1 MNLPNF
7 ISKRISKEAKGSFS
21 NSINRIAVIS
31 IALGLSSILIAF
43 MVLGGFKE
51 KIGDKIYDF
60 NGHLIITKYVANSNV
75 DDHPVSLNSDF
86 HRNWQTKFPYIRHV
100 QRFANKPALLKTD
113 EEVQGIILKGVDES
127 FDTVR
132 FNKNLIKGKFPQ
144 FPEKGYSR
152 EILVSKMLANQLL
165 LDVGDKVLIYFVQD
179 PPRYRNVTVSG
190 IYETGLEEFD
200 QRMIFGDLDLIRR
213 INNWADSLA
222 GGLEIFVDKDADLN
236 EIEGQMFHEIDYNL
250 YVDKVTDK
258 FIQLFDWLS
267 LIDVNVQIFLY
278 LVLLVAGFNMISILI
293 ILILERV
300 QMIGI
305 LSAMGATSAL
315 IRKVFFYSGIR
326 LILKGMVIA
335 NVIGIG
341 LGYLQKE
348 FKLIALDPQNYYM
361 DSVPIKISLIEVA
374 GLNLVC
380 LLIVGFTLFIPL
392 MIISRIKAINAIR
405 FD

>member
-21 NSINRIAVIS
+21 NSINRIAIVS
-31 IALGLSSILIAF
+31 IALGLSSILVAF

-51 KIGDKIYDF
+51 KIREKIIDF
-60 NGHLIITKYVANSNV
+60 NGHLIVTKYVLNSNV
-75 DDHPVSLNSDF
+75 DDHPISLNSNF
-86 HRNWQTKFPYIRHV
+86 FQNWKTDYSYIEHV
-100 QRFANKPALLKTD
+100 QQYANKPALLKTD
-113 EEVQGIILKGVDES
+113 EEVQGIILKGVDTS
-127 FDTVR
+127 FDTAR
-132 FNKNLIKGKFPQ
+132 FNKNLIEGKFPS

-152 EILVSKMLANQLL
+152 EILISKMLSNQLL
-165 LDVGDKVLIYFVQD
+165 LDIDDTVLIYFVQD
-179 PPRYRNVTVSG
+179 PPRYRNVTISG

-200 QRMIFGDLDLIRR
+200 QRMIFGDLGLIRR

-236 EIEGQMFHEIDYNL
+236 AIENQLFEQIDYDL

-258 FIQLFDWLS
+258 YVQLFDWLS

-305 LSAMGATSAL
+305 MSAMGSTNSL
-315 IRKVFFYSGIR
+315 IRRIFFYSGLR
-326 LILKGMVIA
+326 LILKGMFIA
-335 NVIGIG
+335 NLIG
-341 LGYLQKE
+341 LGIGYLQRE
-348 FKLIALDPQNYYM
+348 FKIIALDAKNYYM
-361 DSVPIKISLIEVA
+361 DSVPISISFVEVI
-374 GLNLVC
+374 GLNIIC
-380 LLIVGFTLFIPL
+380 LIIVGIALFIPL
-392 MIISRIKAINAIR
+392 MIINRIKAINAIR